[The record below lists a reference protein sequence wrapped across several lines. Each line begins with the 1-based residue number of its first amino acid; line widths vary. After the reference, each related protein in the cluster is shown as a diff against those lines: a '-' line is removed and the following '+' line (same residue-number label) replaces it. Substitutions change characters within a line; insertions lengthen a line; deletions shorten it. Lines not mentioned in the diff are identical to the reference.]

1 MMAMAA
7 QGIVQGQM
15 TIGDFV
21 LVNAYL
27 LQLYQPLNFFGFIY
41 SEIRQALIDMEN
53 MLDLLMVKQEITDRP
68 DALPLQL
75 TKGEVRFDAVS
86 FSYDPRRP
94 ILNNVSFTIPPGK
107 TVAIVGASGAGKS
120 TLARL
125 LFRFYDVTAGAV
137 YLDDQD
143 IRGVTQS
150 SLREAIGIVPQDTVL
165 FNDTLRYNIGYGK
178 TDSTD
183 EEIERAAKLA
193 HIHEFIISLPDGL

>member
-1 MMAMAA
+1 
-7 QGIVQGQM
+7 
-15 TIGDFV
+15 
-21 LVNAYL
+21 
-27 LQLYQPLNFFGFIY
+27 
-41 SEIRQALIDMEN
+41 MEN

-125 LFRFYDVTAGAV
+125 LFRFMT
-137 YLDDQD
+137 
-143 IRGVTQS
+143 
-150 SLREAIGIVPQDTVL
+150 SLRGPFTSMIRIFVV
-165 FNDTLRYNIGYGK
+165 
-178 TDSTD
+178 
-183 EEIERAAKLA
+183 
-193 HIHEFIISLPDGL
+193 

>member
-107 TVAIVGASGAGKS
+107 RWRL
-120 TLARL
+120 LARPGQGNQRL
-125 LFRFYDVTAGAV
+125 LVCCSGFMT
-137 YLDDQD
+137 
-143 IRGVTQS
+143 
-150 SLREAIGIVPQDTVL
+150 SLRGPFTSMIRIFVV
-165 FNDTLRYNIGYGK
+165 
-178 TDSTD
+178 
-183 EEIERAAKLA
+183 
-193 HIHEFIISLPDGL
+193 

>member
-125 LFRFYDVTAGAV
+125 LFRFMT
-137 YLDDQD
+137 
-143 IRGVTQS
+143 
-150 SLREAIGIVPQDTVL
+150 SLRGPFTSMIRIFVV
-165 FNDTLRYNIGYGK
+165 
-178 TDSTD
+178 
-183 EEIERAAKLA
+183 
-193 HIHEFIISLPDGL
+193 